1 MPGILTSFF
10 ATLTM
15 FFPGLLTR
23 MTMFL
28 TGEGATGLDTA
39 LVGDVMEIVVQ
50 VVTAFVGL
58 FTLWPLNLFLIL
70 GIIGF
75 AVSFFFKGKRGVRR

>member
-1 MPGILTSFF
+1 MPGFLSSFYL
-10 ATLTM
+10 ALTM
-15 FFPGLLTR
+15 FFPGLLTSG
-23 MTMFL
+23 T
-28 TGEGATGLDTA
+28 TPGLDA
-39 LVGDVMEIVVQ
+39 GMVSEIMEIVVQ

-75 AVSFFFKGKRGVRR
+75 AVGFFFKGKRGVRR

>member
-1 MPGILTSFF
+1 MLGFLTSIV

-15 FFPGLLTR
+15 FFPGLLTSG
-23 MTMFL
+23 T
-28 TGEGATGLDTA
+28 TGLDTS
-39 LVGDVMEIVVQ
+39 LVTQVMDIVVT

-75 AVSFFFKGKRGVRR
+75 AVSFFFKGKHGVRR